1 MSTAMKPMVRALA
14 DEIADLQTAMRLI
27 DVLLEEVAAAAPPA
41 QRALIPN
48 ALLNLA
54 VERILAEEAAGSAA
68 TILYRLAELIAEG
81 KRPRG
86 SDAFPLNRHDA

>member
-14 DEIADLQTAMRLI
+14 DEIADLQTVMRLI
-27 DVLLEEVAAAAPPA
+27 DVLLEEASAAAPPA

-54 VERILAEEAAGSAA
+54 VERILAEEAAGPP
-68 TILYRLAELIAEG
+68 
-81 KRPRG
+81 PR
-86 SDAFPLNRHDA
+86 SSTASPN